1 MTKSSLSPV
10 SILQR
15 KIFLTDQ
22 INFPIGQ
29 KCFPQKLKMGH
40 ISIIDHDGMIYM
52 ETQRTCSMILF
63 PSAKQDE
70 WKLAFG
76 LTQRSLVYKSSSVKT
91 NKHKN
96 QCSAA
101 RERA

>member
-1 MTKSSLSPV
+1 MIKSSLSPV
-10 SILQR
+10 STLQR

-76 LTQRSLVYKSSSVKT
+76 LTQRSLVYGWFI
-91 NKHKN
+91 N
-96 QCSAA
+96 
-101 RERA
+101 RLP